1 MRRVRDKE
9 PRQKQRSMTK
19 PSNACYSTFL
29 TQTQVVQAAGHV
41 TLRSSNPDGPP
52 SKAANTWIHL
62 QTPLS
67 SATEASVLNLKDQSA
82 AAPHPIQWRDPILP
96 LVPPRR
102 SSQATDN

>member
-1 MRRVRDKE
+1 MPHVRDKE

-29 TQTQVVQAAGHV
+29 TQTQVVQAGVHM

-62 QTPLS
+62 ETPPS
-67 SATEASVLNLKDQSA
+67 PATESSILNLKDQSA
-82 AAPHPIQWRDPILP
+82 AAPHPIQSLSHSYHHAAR
-96 LVPPRR
+96 
-102 SSQATDN
+102 